1 MEVKKNMFKVER
13 LVVGFLGENCYI
25 VSNNNDALII
35 DPGDEGGKIISFIKE
50 HKYNVKAILITH
62 YHFDHIGALESIKNE
77 FKVDVIDYNNQ
88 VSVDGFDF
96 EIIKNYGHTLD
107 CVSYYFKKEKVMF
120 TGDFIFKDTIGNY
133 KDENYKVMLESL
145 IKFKNGNYNGVTIY
159 PGHGDETNYD
169 YEIENNPFLKGL

>member
-1 MEVKKNMFKVER
+1 MLEVIR
-13 LVVGFLGENCYI
+13 VVTGFLKENCYI
-25 VSNNNDALII
+25 IHNDIDALIV
-35 DPGDEGGKIISFIKE
+35 DPGDNSDIIISEIEKLNL
-50 HKYNVKAILITH
+50 NVKGILITH

>member
-1 MEVKKNMFKVER
+1 MFKVER
-13 LVVGFLGENCYI
+13 LVVGLLGENCYI
-25 VSNNNDALII
+25 VSNNNDDDALII
-35 DPGDEGGKIISFIKE
+35 DPGDEGDKIISFIKE

-133 KDENYKVMLESL
+133 KDENSKVMLESL

>member
-1 MEVKKNMFKVER
+1 MVEVIR
-13 LVVGFLGENCYI
+13 VVTGLLKENCYI
-25 VSNNNDALII
+25 IHNGIDCLVI
-35 DPGDEGGKIISFIKE
+35 DPGSDQEKILTEINTRGL
-50 HKYNVKAILITH
+50 HVRGILITH

-88 VSVDGFDF
+88 KKIDGFDF

-133 KDENYKVMLESL
+133 KDENYKVMFESL
-145 IKFKNGNYNGVTIY
+145 IKFKNSNYNGVTIY

-169 YEIENNPFLKGL
+169 YEIENNSFLKGL